1 MENELNGIALQKNGP
16 ETYDSAS
23 CAVSGHVP
31 PIFVVGVWRSGT
43 TLFYS
48 LLNQHPDIRLFYE
61 SDLAV
66 LWPMFRLPWER
77 RSWVDKWEYWNA
89 GVSRHDLDPARL
101 ASPVNSLAEAIE
113 LAGRTYASEK
123 GKKRWGCKS
132 PSYYDRLDQL
142 AHAFPDARFIVIW
155 RDPEEI
161 CLSVIKAAPFTE
173 WFARAGMPRKA
184 LLASKTLKKQM
195 DKLLAMGAAVHQI
208 HYRDLVEHTAETMRG
223 VCEFLDVPF
232 DPAVTDLKR
241 SDRSAVFEGPH
252 HNLAKGGQIVA
263 NKENKE
269 SLPLALTSKI
279 RRYKALWKDESGEN
293 WMLTQRF
300 AETGDARPGIFERAV
315 DRMSLVASS
324 VRDNAPRMVFSIL
337 PLAAWQT
344 YRRIKYKDA
353 EYVHRLMT
361 KKETT
366 LHRRSDRAQSD
377 CSVSHPVCAV
387 RLGKIMLHSM
397 DMDELL
403 SNRSN
408 KLKHIVTVHSEIFVH
423 AHENPEYEEILSQ
436 SVNTID
442 GRIVHLLCS
451 LLYPGRKLRKLS
463 GSDFIYNLADH
474 AAKSGERVFLL
485 GADAQANRDAIEALK
500 ARYPGLIVD
509 GYSPSFSEDIQEQA
523 WNEAILS
530 RIAGCHPTHLVVCFG
545 APKQEMWIRQNA
557 NYLFGLGVRCAYGL
571 GGTLDFVSGRKKRAP
586 RLFQVLGVEWLFR
599 AITEPSRMRRTA
611 KMFKMPYFVLR
622 FHKHKTE
629 NAQAAATP
637 ESAGRHA

>member
-1 MENELNGIALQKNGP
+1 MGNQLNEVSSQENGQ
-16 ETYDSAS
+16 ETAISAS
-23 CAVSGHVP
+23 CQVGGHVP

-77 RSWVDKWEYWNA
+77 HSWVDKWEYWNA
-89 GVSRHDLDPARL
+89 GVSRHDLDPVRL

-113 LAGRTYASEK
+113 LAGTTYAEEK

-142 AHAFPDARFIVIW
+142 AREFPDARFIVIW

-173 WFARAGMPRKA
+173 WFARPGMPRKA
-184 LLASKTLKKQM
+184 LLASKILKNQM
-195 DKLLAMGAAVHQI
+195 DKLFAMGAAVHQV
-208 HYRDLVEHTAETMRG
+208 HYRDLVEHTSETMRG
-223 VCEFLDVPF
+223 VCEFLEVPF

-252 HNLAKGGQIVA
+252 HNLAKGAQIVA
-263 NKENKE
+263 KKENKE
-269 SLPLALTSKI
+269 SLPPALTGKI
-279 RRYKALWKDESGEN
+279 RRYKALWKAESGEN

-300 AETGDARPGIFERAV
+300 AETGDAKPGILERAV
-315 DRMSLVASS
+315 DRMSLIASR
-324 VRDNAPRMVFSIL
+324 VRDNTPRMVFSIL
-337 PLAAWQT
+337 PLAAWQA
-344 YRRIKYKDA
+344 YRRLKYKDA
-353 EYVHRLMT
+353 QYVHRLMT

-366 LHRRSDRAQSD
+366 LHRPSHHAQSD
-377 CSVSHPVCAV
+377 CNVSPSVCTV
-387 RLGKIMLHSM
+387 RLGKLLLRSM
-397 DMDELL
+397 DTDELL
-403 SNRSN
+403 SDEGN
-408 KLKHIVTVHSEIFVH
+408 KLKHVVTVNSEIFVH
-423 AHENPEYEEILSQ
+423 AHESAEYEEILSQ

-442 GRIVHLLCS
+442 GRIVHLFCS
-451 LLYPGRKLRKLS
+451 LLYPGRKLRKLA

-485 GADAQANRDAIEALK
+485 GADAQANRGALEVLK
-500 ARYPGLIVD
+500 ARYPALLAD
-509 GYSPSFSEDIQEQA
+509 GYSPPFSANFREQA
-523 WNEAILS
+523 WNEDILS
-530 RIAGCHPTHLVVCFG
+530 RIASCHPTHLVVCFG

-557 NYLFGLGVRCAYGL
+557 NYLFGLGVRCAYGM
-571 GGTLDFVSGRKKRAP
+571 GGTLDFVSGRTKRAP
-586 RLFQVLGVEWLFR
+586 RLIQVLGVEWLFR
-599 AITEPSRMRRTA
+599 ALTEPRRMRRTA
-611 KMFKMPYFVLR
+611 KMFKMPYFALR

-629 NAQAAATP
+629 NPQTAAAS
-637 ESAGRHA
+637 ESARKPA